1 MATNKYSKVQAPK
14 QVKGYTV
21 NAIVDDV
28 PMACCDS
35 LEEQAKREVS
45 KQGQHKCSM
54 MQTKYDK

>member
-28 PMACCDS
+28 PMNIY
-35 LEEQAKREVS
+35 LLPLLF
-45 KQGQHKCSM
+45 
-54 MQTKYDK
+54 TLF